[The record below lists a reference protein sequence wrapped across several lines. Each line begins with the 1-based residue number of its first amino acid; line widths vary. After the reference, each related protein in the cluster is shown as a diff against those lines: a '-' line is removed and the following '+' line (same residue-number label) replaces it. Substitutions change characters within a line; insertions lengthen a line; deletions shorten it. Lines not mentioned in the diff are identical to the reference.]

1 MELSTDFEKY
11 ANKWCFEMTVEEESG
26 LRLNYVGGCENE

>member
-11 ANKWCFEMTVEEESG
+11 ANKWCFEMTVEEEVK
-26 LRLNYVGGCENE
+26 LRCEYIREVCK